1 MTSSLNLSIV
11 NDRTLTV
18 PLTAGDYPPK
28 KPILS
33 TSGGANEINV
43 SWIDPP
49 KQLGPIDHYELV
61 MNGEVGV
68 QALDLQNNV
77 KISCASK
84 N

>member
-1 MTSSLNLSIV
+1 M
-11 NDRTLTV
+11 TLTV

-61 MNGEVGV
+61 MNGEVGL
-68 QALDLQNNV
+68 QA
-77 KISCASK
+77 
-84 N
+84 